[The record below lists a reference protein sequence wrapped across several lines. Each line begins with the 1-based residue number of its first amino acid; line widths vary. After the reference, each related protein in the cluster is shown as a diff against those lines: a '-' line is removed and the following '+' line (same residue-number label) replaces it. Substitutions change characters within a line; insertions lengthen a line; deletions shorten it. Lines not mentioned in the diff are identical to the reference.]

1 MNNEIQELEN
11 KILEAQ
17 KAYYN
22 TGNSMMSDQEF
33 DELWNRLSEID
44 PNNKIFTKVGQD
56 SSLGF
61 AKVKHIMTCGSQNK
75 CNEAEEFRDWYY
87 KHAIDQD
94 LLVEYKCDGS
104 SIELQYENGKFM
116 KAVSRG
122 NGEIGDDVTDNIS
135 KAQFVVKELQDKEF
149 TGAVRGEVLL
159 FHDTFEKYCKDS
171 ANCRNAANGIMK
183 RKNSE
188 KANLLSVVVYDVLN
202 IHDPDFFKKEI
213 DKLEWLKTQKFKT
226 IESFYMH
233 GSHTLEEIIALRDRL
248 STERFR
254 TIEYDI
260 DGLVIKTMKI
270 DNDDLRKTRPD
281 KQIAFKFILS
291 EQPTMVRDVEWY
303 ANGKT
308 RTPVAVCDPVYL
320 CGTTV
325 QKANLCNLQII
336 KALGVKIGSKVMMV
350 KRGEIIPKIDRVL
363 DTPINAKDIIP
374 PDHCEY
380 CGSKLII
387 KPTTV
392 YCPNRSCINTLVH
405 RIVKWV
411 SVNKI
416 YGLGPALAEALV
428 REGIISNVKDLY
440 STKIEDMSKVMSP
453 KIARKIIDNINN
465 TRSMPLAKFIGGYD
479 LDGIG
484 ETLIEKIIEAKRI
497 EKLNQLL
504 RLTPYEIQQIPGFAG
519 LSSESICEELRIYSE
534 ELTELANYVSIKEAP
549 SVPENQMPTGILG
562 NTFVFTG
569 ALMTMS
575 RNEAKELVTKL
586 GGSFGTSVTS
596 NTDYLVT
603 NEASGSSKYLTAQKL
618 GVKIINEEQFLNLAN
633 TKI

>member
-1 MNNEIQELEN
+1 MDIKTLED
-11 KILEAQ
+11 KILQAQ
-17 KAYYN
+17 NAYYN
-22 TGNSMMSDQEF
+22 TGNSIMSDAEF
-33 DELWNRLSEID
+33 DELWNELSEKD

-56 SSLGF
+56 SGSGF
-61 AKVKHIMTCGSQNK
+61 VKVKHLMVCGSQNK
-75 CNEAEEFRDWYY
+75 CNEVEEFREWYY
-87 KHAIDQD
+87 KYGVGED

-104 SIELQYENGKFM
+104 SVELQYENGKFIR
-116 KAVSRG
+116 AVSRG

-135 KAQFVVKELQDKEF
+135 KAQFVVKDLLDREF

-202 IHDPDFFKKEI
+202 LHDPDYFEKEI
-213 DKLEWLKTQKFKT
+213 DKINWLKSQKFKT
-226 IESFYMH
+226 VECFYMH
-233 GSHTLEEIIALRDRL
+233 GSHTLEEIISLRDRL

-260 DGLVIKTMKI
+260 DGLVIKTMEV

-291 EQPTMVRDVEWY
+291 EQPTTVRKVEWY

-363 DTPINAKDIIP
+363 ETPVDAMEIIP
-374 PDHCEY
+374 PDHCEF

-387 KPTTV
+387 KPTTI
-392 YCPNRSCINTLVH
+392 YCPNRSCVNTLVH

-411 SVNKI
+411 TVNKI

-428 REGIISNVKDLY
+428 REGIVTDVKDLY

-453 KIARKIIDNINN
+453 KIARKIIENINK
-465 TRSMPLAKFIGGYD
+465 TREMSLAKFIGGYD

-484 ETLIEKIIEAKRI
+484 EVMIEKIIEAKHI
-497 EKLNQLL
+497 ENLNQLL
-504 RLTPYEIQQIPGFAG
+504 RLSPHDIQQVPGFAG
-519 LSSESICEELRIYSE
+519 LSSENICEELKMYGE
-534 ELTELANYVSIKEAP
+534 ELTELSKYVNIK
-549 SVPENQMPTGILG
+549 PENVIPDNLQATGVTG

-569 ALMTMS
+569 PLMTMT
-575 RNEAKELVTKL
+575 RDVAKELVKQS
-586 GGSFGTSVTS
+586 GGIAVNSVTR

-603 NEASGSSKYLTAQKL
+603 NEESGSSKYLAAKKL
-618 GVKIINEEQFLNLAN
+618 GVKIINEEQFLNLLN